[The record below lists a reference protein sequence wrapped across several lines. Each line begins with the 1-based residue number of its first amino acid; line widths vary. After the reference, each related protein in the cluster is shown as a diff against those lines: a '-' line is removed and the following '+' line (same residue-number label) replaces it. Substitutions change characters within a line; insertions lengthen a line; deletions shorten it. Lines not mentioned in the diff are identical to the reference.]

1 MVFTSYDFITFIVL
15 VFAAYWL
22 LPWRTAQNVLLLGA
36 SYVFYGWVHPAWCAL
51 IAISTV
57 VDYLCALGMRRTPAW
72 RGRLLVISLV
82 CNLGMLGFFKYFNFF
97 ADNVVAALHALGVAA
112 DPVALQIVLPAGISF
127 YTFQTLSYTIDV
139 WRGQMEPRRNFIDFA
154 LFVSFFPQL
163 VAGPVERAKRFLPQI
178 EAPRRFNWHVF
189 ASAWP
194 LLVSGFL
201 KKLVIADN
209 IASYANR
216 VYLLDEPSWWLLLA
230 GTLAFTLQILAD
242 FSAYT
247 DIARGSA
254 RLLGFDLMRN
264 FNSPYLAVS
273 PSDFWRRWHI
283 SFSSWIR
290 DYLYIPL
297 GGSRVTSRW
306 RYLLVLLGAMGL
318 SGLWH
323 GAAWHFV
330 AWGVFHALL
339 LFAYRSVGCAGHWS
353 PTGRLRTVAAV
364 VLMFGFTVIGWMIFR
379 CPSLGWLLDTLRRG
393 DIGLSGDSLIVGAVI
408 LLMVLVYALPMVV
421 LLLLEHRWPHARW
434 AHALFY
440 GFALVA
446 IVLLSPDTHANFI
459 YFQF

>member
-1 MVFTSYDFITFIVL
+1 MAL
-15 VFAAYWL
+15 VFAVYWL
-22 LPWRTAQNVLLLGA
+22 LPWRSAQNALLLVA
-36 SYVFYGWVHPAWCAL
+36 SYIFYGWIHPAWCAL

-57 VDYLCALGMRRTPAW
+57 VDYCCALGMERTATGERSPAM
-72 RGRLLVISLV
+72 RKRLLWISLV

-97 ADNVVAALHALGVAA
+97 AANVVAALQSLGVAA
-112 DPVALQIVLPAGISF
+112 DPVMLQIVLPAGISF

-139 WRGQMEPRRNFIDFA
+139 YRGQMHARRNFLDFA

-178 EAPRRFNWHVF
+178 ESRRVWNWHVF
-189 ASAWP
+189 VAAWP

-201 KKLVIADN
+201 TKLVIADN
-209 IASYANR
+209 VAVYANR
-216 VYLLDEPSWWLLLA
+216 VFMLQEPSWALLAA
-230 GTLAFTLQILAD
+230 GTLAFAVQILAD

-264 FNSPYLAVS
+264 FDSPYLAVS

-297 GGSRVTSRW
+297 GGSRVRTRLGT
-306 RYLLVLLGAMGL
+306 LLVLLGAMGL

-323 GAAWHFV
+323 GAAWNFV

-339 LFAYRSVGCAGHWS
+339 LFAYRTAGMSGHWR
-353 PTGRLRTVAAV
+353 PHGIWRTAGAV
-364 VLMFGFTVIGWMIFR
+364 VLMFSFTLIGWAIFR
-379 CPSLGWLLDTLRRG
+379 CSSMSWLLNAVLHADP
-393 DIGLSGDSLIVGAVI
+393 GLSGDSLIVSTVI
-408 LLMVLVYALPMVV
+408 VLMTLLWSLPLVV
-421 LLLLEHRWPHARW
+421 LLVLDRAWPHARW
-434 AHALFY
+434 AHTLFF

-446 IVLLSPDTHANFI
+446 IVMLSPDTRQNFI